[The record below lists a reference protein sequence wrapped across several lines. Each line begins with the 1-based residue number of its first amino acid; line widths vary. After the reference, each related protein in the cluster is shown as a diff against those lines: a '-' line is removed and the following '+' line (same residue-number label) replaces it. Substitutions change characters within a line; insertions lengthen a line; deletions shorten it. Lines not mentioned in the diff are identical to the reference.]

1 MNQTNFDRL
10 FALLATA
17 VVTVSVIAGFW
28 WLGSPNRQRQIRADQ
43 QRIRDIHEIASR
55 LHQQAQQSQNRGK
68 SVELQ
73 ALLSPNNRKTD
84 PISGE
89 PYEYQRLDTTHYQIC
104 AEFAAD
110 SAQNRLGRFSWA
122 DKDLWDHLSGRHCFK
137 LNVLEEPPQLRADLG
152 VD

>member
-68 SVELQ
+68 PVELQ

-89 PYEYQRLDTTHYQIC
+89 TYEYRRLDTTHYQIC

-110 SAQNRLGRFSWA
+110 SAQNRLGSFSWA
-122 DKDLWDHLSGRHCFK
+122 DKDLWDHLPGRHCFK